1 MSSDVDKKCSRL
13 LSISSLVAGGFLGLH
28 LGGVC
33 LSFQMRSV
41 SEICRL
47 KRRSSESIVKVQ
59 CDYREVL
66 WYVVLHERDVSGV
79 TGASSLLVSLVLVTG
94 VGGGGGFLGLGLGG
108 VCLSFQMRSVSE
120 ICRLKRR
127 SSESIV
133 KVQCDYREVLWYV
146 VLHERDVS
154 GVTGASSLLVSLV
167 LVTGVGVGKARSSRE
182 TAGRR
187 EGGCEGN
194 DGQEDDGD
202 FGEHLFYCCIM

>member
-1 MSSDVDKKCSRL
+1 
-13 LSISSLVAGGFLGLH
+13 
-28 LGGVC
+28 
-33 LSFQMRSV
+33 MR
-41 SEICRL
+41 
-47 KRRSSESIVKVQ
+47 
-59 CDYREVL
+59 
-66 WYVVLHERDVSGV
+66 
-79 TGASSLLVSLVLVTG
+79 
-94 VGGGGGFLGLGLGG
+94 
-108 VCLSFQMRSVSE
+108 
-120 ICRLKRR
+120 
-127 SSESIV
+127 
-133 KVQCDYREVLWYV
+133 CDYREVLWYV